1 MAARTS
7 QATADA
13 MLLLPSTPPPPPV
26 SSDVSPSMGYHHHHH
41 HFNTSTAN
49 MHNPPENLSP
59 GREQEWKRQRVSN
72 HHLHSHQAQDQHSSN
87 KDDTIWS
94 PSLFSN
100 SDAILQDLKATA
112 AAAAPLNATSFAK
125 NESNTTTTTTT
136 TSSMGSIQNGNHLQ
150 HGGYLTNAMATKLTL
165 RDHAEDQDA
174 TNAVRYHASHPN
186 MSSEPSVPK
195 VTPTLDLSADSAMD
209 GLAALSTA
217 AFLRLDES
225 Y

>member
-1 MAARTS
+1 MAAVTS

-13 MLLLPSTPPPPPV
+13 TLLLPSTTPPPPPV
-26 SSDVSPSMGYHHHHH
+26 SSDVSPSMGYLIP
-41 HFNTSTAN
+41 NTTTTAN

-72 HHLHSHQAQDQHSSN
+72 HNHHPPHQAQDQQPSN
-87 KDDTIWS
+87 NNTVWS

-100 SDAILQDLKATA
+100 SDAILQDLKAST
-112 AAAAPLNATSFAK
+112 PLNDTAFTK
-125 NESNTTTTTTT
+125 NESNTTTTTT
-136 TSSMGSIQNGNHLQ
+136 SSSVETFRNNNYRHP
-150 HGGYLTNAMATKLTL
+150 GGYLTKAMATKLTI
-165 RDHAEDQDA
+165 RDHPEDEDV
-174 TNAVRYHASHPN
+174 TNAVRYHANHHA
-186 MSSEPSVPK
+186 SEPSVPK